1 MKGSGQ
7 EEVPVHAHRSGTS
20 RVNQIA
26 TVEDV
31 SKQEQLHSASTALLN
46 LLKSPACLLDSIGNI
61 VHMNQSWRERAH
73 FASPKSKSMSWVQSI
88 WPEDRHIAISHI
100 RSITATR
107 RKTDFT
113 CRLWNDAE
121 TARWYLL
128 SLQPATDIA
137 ADEHQWL
144 CIATDIQALKSREA
158 ELEHRLSIQTDML
171 DISVDCIKL
180 IAIDG
185 TVGHMNKAG
194 CRALG
199 IPDKSS
205 FGMPWLPLLPSDVW
219 AVGEEALN
227 EARAGKFSRFPGR
240 SVLPGEA
247 PQYWDNM
254 LTPVMGPNG
263 RPSMVLC
270 VSREVTTERLAQEAL
285 RQSEER
291 LKTAAKIGGLGIWE
305 YDIEKDKIY
314 CDEACNQVLG
324 RDPHQ
329 PVEFIKELQPFIH
342 ADDLDWL
349 THAIGT
355 TAEFVA
361 ENSNR
366 AMVFRIIRPDGDV
379 RWVRT
384 GASVFRD
391 NADMPSRVI
400 GFVIDITDTQRG
412 ELVRREER
420 LAVKSRN
427 APLAHDVV
435 AHAPIEQVKISERSS
450 SSTTLPYHLRKA
462 EEYLEGNWHR
472 IVPIEELAVVADVGV
487 RTLFRSFN
495 QFRGCSPMQFARL
508 VRLHRAREILSNPDS
523 ETTVIGTALA
533 CGYSNASHF
542 ARHYVQAFGERP
554 SQTLTSR

>member
-1 MKGSGQ
+1 VKGSGQ

-219 AVGEEALN
+219 AAGEEALN

-240 SVLPGEA
+240 SVLPGET

-291 LKTAAKIGGLGIWE
+291 LKPQRRSA
-305 YDIEKDKIY
+305 
-314 CDEACNQVLG
+314 
-324 RDPHQ
+324 
-329 PVEFIKELQPFIH
+329 
-342 ADDLDWL
+342 
-349 THAIGT
+349 
-355 TAEFVA
+355 
-361 ENSNR
+361 
-366 AMVFRIIRPDGDV
+366 
-379 RWVRT
+379 
-384 GASVFRD
+384 ASVFGSTTSKKIRSIAMKPAIKSWD
-391 NADMPSRVI
+391 AIRINLLNSSKSSSHSSMRMIWIGLPMPSEPPQNSSRKTLI
-400 GFVIDITDTQRG
+400 ARWYSESYAPMEMFVG
-412 ELVRREER
+412 
-420 LAVKSRN
+420 
-427 APLAHDVV
+427 
-435 AHAPIEQVKISERSS
+435 
-450 SSTTLPYHLRKA
+450 
-462 EEYLEGNWHR
+462 
-472 IVPIEELAVVADVGV
+472 
-487 RTLFRSFN
+487 
-495 QFRGCSPMQFARL
+495 
-508 VRLHRAREILSNPDS
+508 
-523 ETTVIGTALA
+523 
-533 CGYSNASHF
+533 
-542 ARHYVQAFGERP
+542 
-554 SQTLTSR
+554 